1 MYCQQIN
8 DDDDADIG
16 IFHKIH
22 VKNQASLI
30 AFCKQKARDTH
41 RVKSEDVKRQTAKR
55 FSKKKDAAEVQLM
68 TSLNTFKGASWL
80 HQQYR
85 SPRFWKTPK
94 KAMDEFAKINA
105 VTNQKKFVKE
115 QIHIVYLGLG
125 LKEAYHPWS
134 RDGYEFTAVELLE
147 HFVKVC
153 LPLTKTRKLPNDAPI
168 EHPRLP
174 DFPTLGTLSLDVA
187 NYYTEQTK
195 SENELRLKALRER
208 EKEVL
213 MGIWDGAEYM
223 NEVNWPE
230 KSLKTGYKIEMCF
243 SYPDAEEES
252 RIMWCC
258 GDVTRVKKRDDKVI
272 KVNIKWD
279 KEFVAVGESEEDEQ
293 LLKKN
298 CGIPRLHGRGPGG
311 RICESS

>member
-16 IFHKIH
+16 IFHRIH

-30 AFCKQKARDTH
+30 EFCKQKARDTH

-125 LKEAYHPWS
+125 LQEAYHPWS
-134 RDGYEFTAVELLE
+134 KDGHEYTGVELLGNYA
-147 HFVKVC
+147 KVC
-153 LPLTKTRKLPNDAPI
+153 LHFTKTKKLPKEAPM
-168 EHPRLP
+168 EHPRLTE
-174 DFPTLGTLSLDVA
+174 FVTLGTLTSDVA
-187 NYYTEQTK
+187 DYYSTQTK
-195 SENELRLKALRER
+195 NDNKLRLNLLREQ

-213 MGIWDGAEYM
+213 MGIWDGVEYM
-223 NEVNWPE
+223 NEANWPE
-230 KSLKTGYKIEMCF
+230 KTLKKGYKI
-243 SYPDAEEES
+243 
-252 RIMWCC
+252 
-258 GDVTRVKKRDDKVI
+258 
-272 KVNIKWD
+272 
-279 KEFVAVGESEEDEQ
+279 
-293 LLKKN
+293 
-298 CGIPRLHGRGPGG
+298 
-311 RICESS
+311 